1 MLIPI
6 KHENMEARRWPVV
19 TITLIV
25 LNVVA
30 FLFTMDTMEKQSP
43 EFGEVKT
50 HILVLAASHPEL
62 KLTPAAEALV
72 NNFRKANESEWK
84 MVQNPNHEVI
94 DGWDAKM
101 RLVDE
106 PSALQGEMDSLCEQY
121 ATLSTASLT
130 EKYAFVP
137 AHPAPISYLTAT
149 FLHGG
154 WLHLIGN
161 MWFLWLAGFV
171 LEDVW
176 GRPLFTIFYLVAG
189 AAALQIHAWMN
200 VGSIVPCLGAS
211 GAVAGL
217 MGAFMVRFPKMKI
230 EMGWLMFL
238 GFRFRLY
245 KFQAAA
251 IWLLPLWLLTEVFYG
266 MLFGKASGTAHWAHV
281 GGFVFGALVAVG
293 LKYSGLEH
301 QVEKSVEQKIDPN
314 GNLEVDRANDLFQ
327 QGKLDEAMSSLSAV
341 LAVRPD
347 SLDALRMQRDI
358 YYRRNQLEPYL
369 DSTMKMCNAY
379 VKQHSTDA
387 ALEMYEEYRQG
398 GGGQFPAAA
407 WLTLCRSLEESERYD
422 RALAEYENLIAAYP
436 KATQSIMA
444 QLGSARVC
452 LKRLNRPQDALK
464 FYEAAERSSVP
475 HLDMEHS
482 IQAGIKEARAAAGT
496 GAAMAHTTKSMA

>member
-1 MLIPI
+1 MLIPL
-6 KHENMEARRWPVV
+6 KHQNMSARRWPVV

-25 LNVVA
+25 LNVLA
-30 FLFTMDTMEKQSP
+30 FLLTMETMEKQSP
-43 EFGEVKT
+43 EFGQVKA
-50 HILVLAASHPEL
+50 HILVLAASHPDL
-62 KLTPAAEALV
+62 KLTPAAQDLV
-72 NNFRKANESEWK
+72 DNFRKTNESEWK

-106 PSALQGEMDSLCEQY
+106 TSALQAEMDSLCEEY
-121 ATLSTASLT
+121 ATMSTASLT

-200 VGSIVPCLGAS
+200 VGSVVPCLGAS

-217 MGAFMVRFPKMKI
+217 MGAFLVRFPKMKI
-230 EMGWLMFL
+230 EMGWLI
-238 GFRFRLY
+238 GFRFRRFTAEAL
-245 KFQAAA
+245 
-251 IWLLPLWLLTEVFYG
+251 WLLPLWLLMEVFYG
-266 MLFGKASGTAHWAHV
+266 TLFGKASGTAHWAHV

-314 GNLEVDRANDLFQ
+314 GNLEVDRANDLMQ
-327 QGKLDEAMSSLSAV
+327 QGKLDEAMSSLSAT

-347 SLDALRMQRDI
+347 SLDALRMQREI
-358 YYRRNQLEPYL
+358 YFRRNQLEPYL
-369 DSTMKMCNAY
+369 EATMKLCNAY
-379 VKQHSTDA
+379 VKQRSTDA

-398 GGGQFPAAA
+398 GGGEFPAAA
-407 WLTLCRSLEESERYD
+407 WLTLCRSLEEAEYYD
-422 RALAEYENLIAAYP
+422 RSLKEYEKVIAAYP
-436 KATQSIMA
+436 SAPQSIMA
-444 QLGSARVC
+444 QLGAARVC
-452 LKRLNRPQDALK
+452 LKRLGRPQDALT

-482 IQAGIKEARAAAGT
+482 IQAGIKEARTALGTTAAVRQPAT
-496 GAAMAHTTKSMA
+496 V

>member
-1 MLIPI
+1 MLIPL
-6 KHENMEARRWPVV
+6 KHQNMSARRWPVI
-19 TITLIV
+19 TIALIV
-25 LNVVA
+25 LNVVIFVA
-30 FLFTMDTMEKQSP
+30 TMETMDKQSP
-43 EFGEVKT
+43 EFGEVKA
-50 HILVLAASHPEL
+50 HILILAASHPDL
-62 KLTPAAEALV
+62 KLTPAAEELV
-72 NNFRKANESEWK
+72 DNFRKANASEWK

-106 PSALQGEMDSLCEQY
+106 PSALQAEMDSLCEQY

-137 AHPAPISYLTAT
+137 AHPTPFSYLTAT

-189 AAALQIHAWMN
+189 AAALQIHALMN
-200 VGSIVPCLGAS
+200 AGSVVPCLGAS

-230 EMGWLMFL
+230 EMAWIMFL

-266 MLFGKASGTAHWAHV
+266 LLFGKASGTAHWAHV
-281 GGFVFGALVAVG
+281 GGFAFGAVVAVA

-301 QVEKSVEQKIDPN
+301 HVEKSVEQKIDPN
-314 GNLEVDRANDLFQ
+314 GNLEVDRANDLMQ
-327 QGKLDEAMSSLSAV
+327 QGKLDEAMSSLSAT
-341 LAVRPD
+341 LAVHPD
-347 SLDALRMQRDI
+347 SLDALRIQREI
-358 YYRRNQLEPYL
+358 YFRRNQLEPYL
-369 DSTMKMCNAY
+369 EATMKLCNAY
-379 VKQHSTDA
+379 VKQRSTDA
-387 ALEMYEEYRQG
+387 ALEMYQEYRQSG
-398 GGGQFPAAA
+398 GGEFPAAA
-407 WLTLCRSLEESERYD
+407 WLTLCRSLEEAEYYD
-422 RALAEYENLIAAYP
+422 RALAEYEKVIAAYP
-436 KATQSIMA
+436 SAPQSIMA
-444 QLGSARVC
+444 QLGAARVC
-452 LKRLNRPQDALK
+452 LKRLGRPQDALK

-482 IQAGIKEARAAAGT
+482 IQAGMKEARSAVGTAAAVRQT
-496 GAAMAHTTKSMA
+496 ATV